1 MVFKNFGDD
10 LPIPSVGLD
19 RYLDIHQNIDAMQ
32 KVWKALSD
40 PTRRKILELL
50 RERDLSA
57 GEIAEHFDTRWP
69 TISHHLE
76 VLKNSGLVTAHR
88 QGQKIIYSL
97 NLTVLDEVLAYIVEL
112 LEKEGRKNE
121 E

>member
-1 MVFKNFGDD
+1 
-10 LPIPSVGLD
+10 
-19 RYLDIHQNIDAMQ
+19 MQ

-97 NLTVLDEVLAYIVEL
+97 NLTVLDEVLAYIVDL